1 MAMAVAWNSCHVFLD
16 LKCDE
21 LLDSRSNSSLSLF
34 IAMALKLHAF
44 VGDVRV
50 FAAVLALPRN
60 QTSCLGQKRMV

>member
-44 VGDVRV
+44 AGDV
-50 FAAVLALPRN
+50 FAAVAALPHN